1 MLHSGLTRTHWAS
14 LKMIASDTH
23 SSLLVQR
30 ALDEEKKFYYIDT
43 SSSKCG
49 RGKIPIRLAY

>member
-1 MLHSGLTRTHWAS
+1 MLHSGLTRTQWTS

-30 ALDEEKKFYYIDT
+30 ALEEEKSFIT
-43 SSSKCG
+43 STPALPSVDEV
-49 RGKIPIRLAY
+49 RYL